1 MECPTT
7 EISMIE
13 EIAADLFRI
22 EIPLPDLL
30 LKFVNSYVIKDPQ
43 RNLVIDTGMNNDE
56 CLDTMI
62 TSLRELGIGL
72 ENTDF
77 FITHSHGDHIGL
89 VSRLLSKGSAVYINK
104 TETELIQKIRNG
116 TLTEEIRN
124 FLVESGFP
132 EQDPSNILPHRVR
145 SEFNDQA
152 ALSYSFIKEGD
163 ILKRGSYEFECV
175 ETPGHSKGHMCLYDR
190 TSKYL
195 IAGDHLL
202 GNITPGIQARIGTQ
216 NPLKEYLTSLRKIY
230 TLEVSRVLPGH
241 RDLFENCRSRI
252 IEIEEHHRKRNDEA
266 LEAIRKGAGT
276 VYEIASKMTWNVDC
290 DSWDTFPVVQSF
302 FATSETFAHLK
313 FLEENGSIVGSTRAG
328 NVFYEIAA

>member
-1 MECPTT
+1 
-7 EISMIE
+7 MIE
-13 EIAADLFRI
+13 EIAEDLFRI

-30 LKFVNSYVIKDPQ
+30 LKFVNSYVIRDPQ

-56 CLDTMI
+56 CFNTML
-62 TSLRELGIGL
+62 TSLQELGIGL

-89 VSRLLSKGSAVYINK
+89 VSRLISKGSAVYINK
-104 TETELIQKIRNG
+104 TETELIRKIQNG

-132 EQDPSNILPHRVR
+132 EKDPSQILPHRVR

-152 ALSYSFIKEGD
+152 ALSYYFIKDGD
-163 ILKRGSYEFECV
+163 VLSKGSHEFVCV

-230 TLEVSRVLPGH
+230 ALDVSKVLPGH
-241 RDLFENCRSRI
+241 RALFENCRSRI
-252 IEIEEHHRKRNDEA
+252 MEIEEHHKQRNDEV
-266 LEAIRKGAGT
+266 LQAIRQGAGT

-290 DSWDTFPVVQSF
+290 DSWDAFPVVQSF
-302 FATSETFAHLK
+302 FATSETLAHLK
-313 FLEENGSIVGSTRAG
+313 YLEGNGSIVSSKRTG
-328 NVFYEIAA
+328 NLFYAIAA